1 MPFIPGEAVQLRS
14 ECFIMTPPSS
24 FGIFSDVARPIA
36 LRPTVWGPFNF
47 PLFWTSSSSR
57 HFFSSRSSPY
67 SPYMKESSAL
77 SWAFG
82 IFCCCPRLNWW
93 PEPAAQSQQRFSRV
107 IAPVFDACLVVA
119 PIIRCLTCFKRRK
132 IPFEFDV
139 GRSSIKRT
147 VVVLFSR
154 RSIQHDVHL
163 SSQHGYTSRA

>member
-1 MPFIPGEAVQLRS
+1 MFYYDTSFFFRYFLRRRPSYCFTAPPFGLHS
-14 ECFIMTPPSS
+14 
-24 FGIFSDVARPIA
+24 IF
-36 LRPTVWGPFNF
+36 
-47 PLFWTSSSSR
+47 
-57 HFFSSRSSPY
+57 HFFEPLHLPATSFHLVPV
-67 SPYMKESSAL
+67 PIVPIWKKVL
-77 SWAFG
+77 LFLG
-82 IFCCCPRLNWW
+82 LLGFFFCCPRLNWW